1 MFKNLNCL
9 LSFRLV
15 KVKVQNI
22 LKYMESG
29 EVARAGRLCA
39 DQTAGGG
46 GEQLGSVRSCCMSV
60 QRCSRQSG
68 PGPSRGWVPRRF
80 SDPPAL
86 PTVGGLVMKVL
97 WSLWGWGWFFLML
110 MREVQGT

>member
-15 KVKVQNI
+15 KVKAQNI

-39 DQTAGGG
+39 DQTAGGRG
-46 GEQLGSVRSCCMSV
+46 TAGKCTELLYVCTALLASVWAGTLQELGPAAIFGDCN
-60 QRCSRQSG
+60 
-68 PGPSRGWVPRRF
+68 RG
-80 SDPPAL
+80 
-86 PTVGGLVMKVL
+86 
-97 WSLWGWGWFFLML
+97 
-110 MREVQGT
+110 

>member
-15 KVKVQNI
+15 KVKAQNI

-39 DQTAGGG
+39 GRTAGGAG
-46 GEQLGSVRSCCMSV
+46 NSWEVYRAAVRLYSAARVSLGRDPAEA
-60 QRCSRQSG
+60 G
-68 PGPSRGWVPRRF
+68 SRGDFRR
-80 SDPPAL
+80 L
-86 PTVGGLVMKVL
+86 
-97 WSLWGWGWFFLML
+97 
-110 MREVQGT
+110 